1 MERDLLFLMFLEC
14 VYLETSLVIGCSAS
28 TREGASL
35 FRDRNH
41 SLSLSLSL
49 SMDVVGIGPNR

>member
-14 VYLETSLVIGCSAS
+14 VYLETSLVIGCSAP
-28 TREGASL
+28 TMEGASL

-41 SLSLSLSL
+41 SLSLPLPL